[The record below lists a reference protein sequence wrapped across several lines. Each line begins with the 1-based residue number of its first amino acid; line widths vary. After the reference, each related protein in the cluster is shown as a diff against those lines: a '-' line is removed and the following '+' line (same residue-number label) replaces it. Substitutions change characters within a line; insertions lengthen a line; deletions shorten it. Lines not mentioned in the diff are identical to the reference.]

1 MNNKLLYIILII
13 ITIFSCNTN
22 KKQEEKLLMY
32 NQLMALHVT
41 DFQFLHLYKET
52 ATYETCVN
60 IDDFSKWIFFSPLT
74 KNLYSR
80 FKSPDDVKNG
90 FSSLVERGAGY
101 LPLMSPIGVE
111 VDYKGEMKT
120 ILLSIGL
127 TFNKDQTIKINV
139 QIKDISE

>member
-1 MNNKLLYIILII
+1 MIL
-13 ITIFSCNTN
+13 TIFSCNT
-22 KKQEEKLLMY
+22 KEKQEEQLLMY
-32 NQLMALHVT
+32 NQLMSLHVNN
-41 DFQFLHLYKET
+41 FQFIHLYKET
-52 ATYETCVN
+52 ATYENCIN

-74 KNLYSR
+74 KNLYSH

-101 LPLMSPIGVE
+101 LTLVSHQSVE
-111 VDYKGEMKT
+111 VDYKGEIKT

-139 QIKDISE
+139 KIKDISE